1 MHCTYFDFQ
10 LKIEQIESP
19 QIWPWLNSHLHLIWS
34 TDIEDTKSRV
44 QGNHI
49 TGDNQTSH
57 LMVFLLKQAIVEMG
71 KIHHAYACF
80 LHHTRSWTPHV
91 KGRKPPCA
99 SDVWYTT
106 SLKWT
111 KSYIYLLY
119 SFFFLFLFWI
129 ISIFVYNL
137 ITSINSLTNWFE
149 GSSRIISLSQ
159 KKKSRIISYH
169 IYYIIKVGGL
179 KNCGCTYF

>member
-1 MHCTYFDFQ
+1 M
-10 LKIEQIESP
+10 
-19 QIWPWLNSHLHLIWS
+19 HLIRS

-57 LMVFLLKQAIVEMG
+57 VMVFLLKQAIVEMG

-91 KGRKPPCA
+91 RGRKPPCA

-149 GSSRIISLSQ
+149 GSSRIILLSQ
-159 KKKSRIISYH
+159 IKKKKKSRIISYH